1 MLNQEVKKFI
11 KEVEEDNEGIGNLK
25 LTNSEEIEQYL
36 KNIHFNYYKYGFCL
50 ILLSFI
56 LSMCYF
62 YFVKDFDFYKLI
74 GNIAFFILCSI
85 TTSIKIKDI
94 NNVKPLLIKKIEEL
108 PLINEKEIYLNNLY
122 KSTLKVKKQILN
134 DLKINLGLLL
144 ISFLISLFF
153 MI

>member
-1 MLNQEVKKFI
+1 
-11 KEVEEDNEGIGNLK
+11 
-25 LTNSEEIEQYL
+25 
-36 KNIHFNYYKYGFCL
+36 
-50 ILLSFI
+50 
-56 LSMCYF
+56 MCYF

-74 GNIAFFILCSI
+74 GNIAFFILCLI

>member
-11 KEVEEDNEGIGNLK
+11 KEVEEDNEEIGNLK

-36 KNIHFNYYKYGFCL
+36 KNIHFNYYKYGFYL

-74 GNIAFFILCSI
+74 GNIAFFILCLL
-85 TTSIKIKDI
+85 TTSVKIKDI
-94 NNVKPLLIKKIEEL
+94 NNIKPLLIKKLDEL
-108 PLINEKEIYLNNLY
+108 PLINEKDVYLNNLY
-122 KSTLKVKKQILN
+122 KNTLKVKKQILN
-134 DLKINLGLLL
+134 DLKINLVLFL

-153 MI
+153 II